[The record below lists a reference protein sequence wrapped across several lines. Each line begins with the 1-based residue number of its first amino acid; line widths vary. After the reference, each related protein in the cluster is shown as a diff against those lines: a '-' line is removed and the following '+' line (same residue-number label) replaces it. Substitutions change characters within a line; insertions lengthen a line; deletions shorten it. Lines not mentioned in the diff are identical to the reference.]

1 MKKKGGLGLS
11 IVGDNIAKLR
21 KEMGLTQEELAIK
34 LGYKSKSTINK
45 IELGINDISQSKIIR
60 FAKVLNTTP
69 AYLMGWDDTP
79 ALPTMPANIVPV
91 KRRTVPL
98 LGEIAA
104 GQPIYAEEEHDLC
117 VAVDDDIRCDFALR
131 VRGDSMIDAGIYDG
145 DVVLVR
151 RQDDVDNGQIAV
163 VLIDDEATL
172 KYLYHQPDGVQLV
185 PANRRYSPWSYTG
198 AAASQV
204 RILGLAVAQYH
215 SLV

>member
-1 MKKKGGLGLS
+1 MDLGEKIWLLRHQRGMTLED
-11 IVGDNIAKLR
+11 VGDAC
-21 KEMGLTQEELAIK
+21 GV
-34 LGYKSKSTINK
+34 GKSTVRKWESGQIANMRRDK
-45 IELGINDISQSKIIR
+45 IALVANALG
-60 FAKVLNTTP
+60 VTP
-69 AYLMGWDDTP
+69 AYLMGWDESP

-91 KRRTVPL
+91 KRHTVPL

-104 GQPIYAEEEHDLC
+104 GQPIYADEEHDLC

-151 RQDDVDNGQIAV
+151 QQEDVDDGQIAV

-172 KYLYHQPDGVQLV
+172 KYLYHQPSGVQLV

-198 AAASQV
+198 EAAAQV

-215 SLV
+215 KLV